1 MDKTEQYIK
10 MCDHPLIQ
18 NAIQDDWRNYQYC
31 KKHKCLITHDQ
42 DGSTICPEMHR
53 IVYDG
58 NELDFDAQQ
67 KLLKEESCE
76 YSDYWIVLPQQDD
89 WQGMVKWSN
98 ARGLLCELEF
108 WAKVNYQY
116 AGIFNKSMEQLWA
129 VFIMHELH
137 KLKWTGDKWE
147 TIE

>member
-1 MDKTEQYIK
+1 

-58 NELDFDAQQ
+58 NELNFDAQQ

-76 YSDYWIVLPQQDD
+76 YSDYWIVLPQQDQS
-89 WQGMVKWSN
+89 QGMAWGSLGNYCSN
-98 ARGLLCELEF
+98 KMNALTWGVWDFYNEIDDLD
-108 WAKVNYQY
+108 
-116 AGIFNKSMEQLWA
+116 SMEQLWLCY
-129 VFIMHELH
+129 VMNELH
-137 KLKWTGDKWE
+137 NLKWTGEQWE